1 MANKRANFFA
11 TRNFGFVIALLVFAF
26 FILLRFGTTI
36 PERLELRILDTHF
49 NLKNT
54 FQAQSVEEGV
64 SVVQRN
70 PGISEDILIVGIDST
85 TLSRFGRWPFPRY
98 RHADLINSFAR
109 ISDQNLRE
117 RALFLDLFFIEPSDN
132 VVDDALLLDAMEQ
145 SDRVFLETI
154 LEYSE
159 PNPQNYE
166 EFFRRHDRLFD
177 AAGRISSVDGAWRE
191 MPSFFG
197 LQPPLQPL
205 AGASAGYGHA
215 NLWDDFDSVY
225 RRQPMVARVSRLKTQ
240 YVWEDLS
247 PRLEIDED
255 NYERLVWFDQQ
266 GRDHFVPL
274 PLTEEGLTALR
285 RQLEAEAPRRS
296 LDTTGDGEA
305 DDYTF
310 VLHHYEEQF
319 IPSITLAL
327 ALDYFNRTLQEV
339 EVRIGEYIRIPDPQ
353 QFDPDRGEWVDYRI
367 VDRPAV
373 YDDDGELV
381 SEATYREQDEIVIPI
396 DAEGTMLINYMGRR
410 SSPARDGYQTFP
422 VRPYYGYAARVPG
435 PNPQEW
441 PPTRAVENQIVMVG
455 AFSQG
460 MADDEKLTPYGLM
473 YGVEVHAN
481 ALNTILMDKF
491 VRYVP
496 VWIDLAILAAAALL
510 VAFLASR
517 LSTIWAMVITVGVII
532 VYFFATTIT
541 FDTRSL
547 VMNFSSPALA
557 MILTFVSIVVY
568 RVMTE
573 ERDKRRIRE
582 MFGRYVSPD
591 VVSEI
596 LERPPELGGIDKDLT
611 VFFSDIRGFTTL
623 SESMSPQEL
632 VNHLNIYLTAMTDT
646 ILEYRGTLDKY
657 VGDEI
662 MCFWGAPLPQ
672 EDHAILACKSALRQM
687 QKLDE
692 LNSQWPPEK
701 QINIGIGINS
711 GIMTVGNMGSQGRM
725 NYTLMGDNVNLG
737 ARLEG
742 TNKQYGTGIIMSE
755 FTYGLVKDRV
765 IARELDNIRVKGKN
779 KPVLIYELV
788 DVPEGLGV
796 E

>member
-1 MANKRANFFA
+1 MARTRADFFA
-11 TRNFGFVIALLVFAF
+11 TRNFGFVIALLVFGLF
-26 FILLRFGTTI
+26 VLLRFGTTI
-36 PERLELRILDTHF
+36 PERMELRILDTHF

-54 FQAQSVEEGV
+54 FQAESVEEGV
-64 SVVQRN
+64 SIVQRN

-117 RALFLDLFFIEPSDN
+117 RSLFLDLFFIEPSDN

-159 PNPQNYE
+159 PNPQNYD
-166 EFFRRHDRLFD
+166 EFFQRHDRLFD
-177 AAGRISSVDGAWRE
+177 AAGQITNVGGAWRE

-205 AGASAGYGHA
+205 GGAVAGYGHA

-225 RRQPMVARVSRLKTQ
+225 RRQPMVARLSELEAQ

-247 PRLEIDED
+247 DVTIDET

-266 GRDHFVPL
+266 GRDHFVEL
-274 PLTEEGLTALR
+274 PLTEDRLSSLR
-285 RQLEAEAPRRS
+285 ARLEEEAPRRS

-310 VLHHYEEQF
+310 VLYHYQEQF

-327 ALDYFNRTLQEV
+327 ALDYFNRTLEDV

-353 QFDPDRGEWVDYRI
+353 QFDPTSGEWVDYRI
-367 VDRPAV
+367 VDQPAV
-373 YDDDGELV
+373 YDEDGELE
-381 SEATYREQDEIVIPI
+381 SAATYREQEEIIIPI
-396 DAEGTMLINYMGRR
+396 DEQGTMLINYMGRR

-435 PNPQEW
+435 PNPQQW
-441 PPTRAVENQIVMVG
+441 PPTRAVENKIVMVG

-491 VRYVP
+491 VQYVP
-496 VWIDLAILAAAALL
+496 MWVDLMIMAAAALL
-510 VAFLASR
+510 VAFVASR
-517 LSTIWAMVITVGVII
+517 LSTIWAMVITVVVII
-532 VYFFATTIT
+532 VYFFATTIA

-547 VMNFSSPALA
+547 VMNFSSPALV
-557 MILTFVSIVVY
+557 MLLTFVSIVVY

-573 ERDKRRIRE
+573 EKDKRRIRE
-582 MFGRYVSPD
+582 MFGRYVSPA

-632 VNHLNIYLTAMTDT
+632 VNHLN
-646 ILEYRGTLDKY
+646 
-657 VGDEI
+657 
-662 MCFWGAPLPQ
+662 
-672 EDHAILACKSALRQM
+672 
-687 QKLDE
+687 
-692 LNSQWPPEK
+692 
-701 QINIGIGINS
+701 
-711 GIMTVGNMGSQGRM
+711 
-725 NYTLMGDNVNLG
+725 
-737 ARLEG
+737 
-742 TNKQYGTGIIMSE
+742 
-755 FTYGLVKDRV
+755 
-765 IARELDNIRVKGKN
+765 
-779 KPVLIYELV
+779 
-788 DVPEGLGV
+788 
-796 E
+796 